1 MEEVFIGPL
10 RANKVLPE
18 NDLRAIFGDWGTLVK
33 TTDMI
38 YQDLKRSVE
47 TRKPGGMAAV
57 FAEFAPFLRAYG
69 PFLINYEAGVK
80 RKAELLEASDAG
92 GDGSGGGGGGGGNIF
107 KAFLDAALR
116 DQRCRGLDLGSFL
129 IMPVQR
135 VPRYKL
141 LLESLLK
148 ETPPS
153 HPERA
158 VVTKALQAV
167 SDAAA
172 HNNASMAATPTPSTA
187 SSPSRYLA
195 LPPFPSFFSCV
206 VAPLSSPLT
215 PPPLPPSL
223 PPFLPLCFAFFS

>member
-1 MEEVFIGPL
+1 MADSQARIRVLNEILLTEASYFEDLKVVEEVFIGPL

-172 HNNASMAATPTPSTA
+172 HNNASMARNTDTFD
-187 SSPSRYLA
+187 RLLA
-195 LPPFPSFFSCV
+195 LQVSC
-206 VAPLSSPLT
+206 SPR
-215 PPPLPPSL
+215 PSL
-223 PPFLPLCFAFFS
+223 RSSRV